1 MLSRYQGAIFAALIA
16 VSACETY
23 AQPIPET
30 AAPEEASTDIMTRIS
45 SEDFETTR
53 DRLQNAIESRGL
65 TIFATVDHAAG
76 AENAGLSL
84 PPSTLFIFGNPQGGT
99 PLMQANPALGLD
111 LPLKA
116 LVYEEDGDVKVL
128 TTDIRA
134 VTGRA
139 GVTEPAPVIE
149 NVTVALAAIAAEAA
163 GS

>member
-1 MLSRYQGAIFAALIA
+1 MLSRYQGAIMTALIA
-16 VSACETY
+16 LSACQTY
-23 AQPIPET
+23 AQPEPQPAQVEET
-30 AAPEEASTDIMTRIS
+30 KTDAMTTIS
-45 SEDFETTR
+45 SNDFRTTR
-53 DRLQNAIESRGL
+53 DRIKTAIESRGL
-65 TIFATVDHAAG
+65 TIFAVVDHAAG
-76 AENAGLSL
+76 AEKAGLTL
-84 PPSTLFIFGNPQGGT
+84 APSTLFIFGNPQGGT

-116 LVYEEDGDVKVL
+116 LVYKDGGDVKIL

-149 NVTVALAAIAAEAA
+149 KVTGALAAIAAEAA